1 MNLRVIGRTGLAVM
15 LGVIAPRDY
24 LSADKV
30 AIVALAPNQET
41 KWTAART
48 PWGHPDIQ
56 GVWTSTG
63 MRFVPLERA
72 RQLGTRG
79 VLNEREA
86 ARRHALGPDNGPT
99 LIPDIAER
107 KLHTSRQASLVV
119 DPSDGRIPLTPIAL
133 EELKERE
140 KELRVE
146 NPERSSVGRG
156 EMTTQEL
163 SGGPLWRN
171 NVPAS
176 AADVDLWDRCITRL
190 AWCDGTDGVQQRRS
204 DDADT

>member
-1 MNLRVIGRTGLAVM
+1 MNFRVIGRTGAAVLLAVLM
-15 LGVIAPRDY
+15 PGQGPSAEQATRAAP
-24 LSADKV
+24 A
-30 AIVALAPNQET
+30 ANQGR
-41 KWTAART
+41 KWTVPRT

-99 LIPDIAER
+99 LTPDIAER
-107 KLHTSRQASLVV
+107 KPHTSRQASLVV

-140 KELRVE
+140 KTSTLTRSSMKAPSSIRRCSWCRGHCRCRWRERRNLSSLRVCMSRGQLLDE
-146 NPERSSVGRG
+146 CETERS
-156 EMTTQEL
+156 
-163 SGGPLWRN
+163 P
-171 NVPAS
+171 
-176 AADVDLWDRCITRL
+176 
-190 AWCDGTDGVQQRRS
+190 RRERS
-204 DDADT
+204 T

>member
-1 MNLRVIGRTGLAVM
+1 M

-99 LIPDIAER
+99 LTPDIAER
-107 KLHTSRQASLVV
+107 KPHTSRQASLVV

-140 KELRVE
+140 KTSTLTRSSMKAPSSIRRCSWCRGHCRCRWRERRNLSSLRVCMSRGQLLDE
-146 NPERSSVGRG
+146 CETERS
-156 EMTTQEL
+156 
-163 SGGPLWRN
+163 P
-171 NVPAS
+171 
-176 AADVDLWDRCITRL
+176 
-190 AWCDGTDGVQQRRS
+190 RRERS
-204 DDADT
+204 T